1 MVDFGNDSQLFF
13 FWLGKINIF
22 GLKVRHKGNPKKE
35 QQICG
40 IQLLVGKSIFFL
52 VNHSFIF
59 CKENLK
65 AKSFS
70 GVIMLV
76 RCKSALCSLHIA

>member
-1 MVDFGNDSQLFF
+1 MIHNNFF

-35 QQICG
+35 QQICS

-65 AKSFS
+65 A
-70 GVIMLV
+70 I
-76 RCKSALCSLHIA
+76 RCHCVSKV

>member
-1 MVDFGNDSQLFF
+1 MFCNFFFNSVVDFGNDSQLFF

-40 IQLLVGKSIFFL
+40 IQLLVGK
-52 VNHSFIF
+52 
-59 CKENLK
+59 
-65 AKSFS
+65 
-70 GVIMLV
+70 
-76 RCKSALCSLHIA
+76 